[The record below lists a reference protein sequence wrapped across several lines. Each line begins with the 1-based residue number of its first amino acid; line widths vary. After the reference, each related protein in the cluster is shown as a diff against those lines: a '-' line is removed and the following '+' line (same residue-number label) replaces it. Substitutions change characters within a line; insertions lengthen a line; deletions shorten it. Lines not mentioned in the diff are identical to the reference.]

1 MYIYIYKHI
10 YIFIYIYIYIYIH
23 IYIYTHSCPKLAY
36 TSNCQQGIRKITPIG
51 FWGSPLSDNRI
62 SLGPGAGLELWILPT
77 GYSPATKHSNGESII
92 CRSFSLGK
100 HGFPFFFQLPSKS
113 IVYGWYKNGGGLSL
127 SSVWFKSALNDA
139 KMQGNWL
146 HGFKSKLPGM
156 D

>member
-1 MYIYIYKHI
+1 MYIYIYLYIYMCIYIYINIYISIHI
-10 YIFIYIYIYIYIH
+10 YIYKYIYIYI
-23 IYIYTHSCPKLAY
+23 HSCPKLAY

-100 HGFPFFFQLPSKS
+100 HGFPFFFSCRQNQLFTAGTKM
-113 IVYGWYKNGGGLSL
+113 GGPIAFQCLVQIST
-127 SSVWFKSALNDA
+127 K
-139 KMQGNWL
+139 
-146 HGFKSKLPGM
+146 
-156 D
+156 